1 MKERRPRAA
10 PVTPERLSITDF
22 ARRVGASSKSVT
34 GAIERGD
41 IPAECVGEDGHG
53 RRVILDAAR
62 AEQAYRDMR
71 EPKARPVLGGA
82 PLPEGFEG
90 VNFEDPET
98 WPRDL
103 DGLKVVR
110 EWWIARHAKRKDD
123 LAAGELVRVEG
134 VRREITSA
142 ARTVRDHLLLIPDRA
157 AEDLAAELGVED
169 AGAVRR
175 VLRAAIERGL
185 SDLSTALEH
194 ATETEPEEAAA

>member
-1 MKERRPRAA
+1 VKVKVARGA
-10 PVTPERLSITDF
+10 PPSPERLSITDF

-41 IPAECVGEDGHG
+41 IPPECVGEDGHG
-53 RRVILDAAR
+53 RRAILDAAA
-62 AEQAYRDMR
+62 AEAAYRQMR
-71 EPKARPVLGGA
+71 EPKPVVPAGVGDE
-82 PLPEGFEG
+82 LPPGLDFE
-90 VNFEDPET
+90 NPET

-123 LAAGELVRVEG
+123 IAAGELVRVEL
-134 VRREITSA
+134 VRREITTA
-142 ARTVRDHLLLIPDRA
+142 ARTVRDHLLRIPDRA
-157 AEDLAAELGVED
+157 AEDIAAECGIED
-169 AGAVRR
+169 ASAVRR

-194 ATETEPEEAAA
+194 ATEAEPESEAFA